1 MDQRYEIRKA
11 KTTFARYLKYQF
23 NGMKRQENKV
33 KTGFSGITDTI
44 VKLPGGISVSM
55 QNLLVTMLLFF
66 TFILFSGSLRNEM
79 LIGWDDGEYI
89 TDPDVTEYGLA
100 GKSDIFSSF
109 HLGMYQPL
117 AVLSFA
123 INYKISGDAPVTYIL
138 INLLLH
144 LLNTW
149 LVFKLMKQWLK
160 RFEPAFIAAL
170 LFAIHPMHV
179 EGVVW
184 ISTRSSL
191 LYSAFF
197 LIGLLQYEKYLNTGK
212 TGHYLLTLLWAIF
225 ALFSKSMAATFPL
238 ILLLVDFYRNR
249 KFTGKVILEKIP
261 FLIFSIIFGIISI
274 KASASFGHITVLEDD
289 YSLPGRLVLMLY
301 GISFYLV
308 KLALPINL
316 SAIYAFPGSAN
327 GIYPA
332 WVYTSII
339 ALIALI
345 IIVFVAK
352 ERRRLYIFG
361 SLFFLF
367 SISMVLPLF
376 WSRIFITADRY
387 TYIPYLGLFI
397 IIADLIT
404 GVWDRRSE
412 LQASTRRMLY
422 TSAFLLTILLLA
434 TTWNRIRVWHDVPTL
449 LGDVIEKQ
457 RSDSDMAHGYFYL
470 GNYYDTG
477 GKDEEAVKNYN
488 LAISR
493 NSRYL
498 LAYNNRGILKGKH
511 MDINGAIADF
521 TQAITLKPDYA
532 EAYYN
537 RGVAYYQQQQPDR
550 ACADWTKA
558 SQLGF
563 KQANSVISRY
573 CFRQKLPNFDK
584 ATSD

>member
-1 MDQRYEIRKA
+1 
-11 KTTFARYLKYQF
+11 
-23 NGMKRQENKV
+23 MKRQENKV
-33 KTGFSGITDTI
+33 KTGLSGITDTI

-55 QNLLVTMLLFF
+55 QNLLVTILLFL

-89 TDPDVTEYGLA
+89 TDPDVTEYGSA

-117 AVLSFA
+117 AVLSLA

-149 LVFKLMKQWLK
+149 FVFKLMKQWLK

-197 LIGLLQYEKYLNTGK
+197 LIGLIQYEKYLNTGK
-212 TGHYLLTLLWAIF
+212 PRHYLLTLLWALL

-238 ILLLVDFYRNR
+238 ILLLIDYFRNR

-261 FLIFSIIFGIISI
+261 FLVFSIIFGIVAI
-274 KASASFGHITVLEDD
+274 KASASFGHITVLEED
-289 YSLPGRLVLMLY
+289 YTLPERLILMLY

-308 KLALPINL
+308 KLILPINL
-316 SAIYAFPGSAN
+316 SAIYAFPGSA
-327 GIYPA
+327 GGTFPR
-332 WVYTSII
+332 WVYASMIAMA
-339 ALIALI
+339 ALIVI
-345 IIVFVAK
+345 IIFADK
-352 ERRRLYIFG
+352 RRRLYLFG
-361 SLFFLF
+361 SLFFLL

-397 IIADLIT
+397 IIADWIT
-404 GVWDRRSE
+404 GIWDRRSE

-422 TSAFLLTILLLA
+422 TSAFLITILLLA
-434 TTWNRIRVWHDVPTL
+434 ITWNRIRVWHDVPTL

-493 NSRYL
+493 NPRYL

-550 ACADWTKA
+550 ACTDWTKA

-563 KQANSVISRY
+563 KQANSVISQY
-573 CFRQKLPNFDK
+573 CFRQKLPDFDK
-584 ATSD
+584 VTSD